1 MDSLTHVALGAAVGI
16 AAMGRRT
23 APWKAALWGAVCNT
37 LPDLDVFIPHPD
49 PVRDMTFHRAESHA
63 FFWLT
68 LAAPLLGWL
77 AATLMREGSQWRRW
91 IVATW
96 LALVAHPLLDA
107 LTVYGT
113 QVALPFTVRPFGAG
127 SVFIIDPLVTLPLMA
142 GVLVALVARPGAWR
156 WNGLG
161 LALAVG
167 YLGWGLGVQQHV
179 RTLAEA
185 SLRQQ
190 GIAFE
195 RVLVTPTAFNT
206 VLWRVVAMAP
216 DAYHEGYHSLL
227 DDGRSVAFERHDR
240 GATLQPALAGNWA
253 GERMAWFSRG
263 FYALDERDG
272 RLAITDLRMGQWPYY
287 MFRFVVAERGS
298 GWHEVKPHAD
308 GRQIPV
314 EAGLQWLWRRMRGEP
329 VPPPR

>member
-1 MDSLTHVALGAAVGI
+1 MDSLTHLALGAAIGV

-23 APWKAALWGAVCNT
+23 APWKAALWGAACNT

-68 LAAPLLGWL
+68 LVAPLLGGL
-77 AATLMREGSQWRRW
+77 AAGLMREPARWRRW

-96 LALVAHPLLDA
+96 LALVTHPLLDA

-113 QVALPFTVRPFGAG
+113 QWGLPFTNRPFAVG
-127 SVFIIDPLVTLPLMA
+127 SVFIVDPLVTLPLIV
-142 GVLVALVARPGAWR
+142 GLFVALADRPRGRR
-156 WNGLG
+156 WNTLGLG
-161 LALAVG
+161 LMVV
-167 YLGWGLGVQQHV
+167 YLGWGMAVQRHV

-185 SLRQQ
+185 SLQRQ
-190 GIAFE
+190 GIPFE
-195 RVLVTPTAFNT
+195 HVLVTPTAFNT
-206 VLWRVVAMAP
+206 VLWRVVAMSP
-216 DAYHEGYHSLL
+216 EAYHEGYHSLL
-227 DDGRSVAFERHDR
+227 DGSDSVAFERHDR
-240 GATLQPALAGNWA
+240 GAALQPALAGNWA
-253 GERMAWFSRG
+253 GQRMAWFSRG

-287 MFRFVVAERGS
+287 VFRFVVAQRGS
-298 GWHEVKPHAD
+298 GWHEIRPYAD
-308 GRQIPV
+308 GAQIPTKP
-314 EAGLQWLWRRMRGEP
+314 GLQWLWRRMAGEP